1 MPRFRLLSLKYVDVM
16 LKKLKYLIKDRTPVL
31 QVVSDA
37 FLAYCMRS

>member
-1 MPRFRLLSLKYVDVM
+1 MPRFRPLSLKYVDVM
-16 LKKLKYLIKDRTPVL
+16 LKKLKYLIKDRIPVL